1 MVILGAIVN
10 AISIVFG
17 ARAGTT
23 FGHLLK
29 DNTRKGIMTAGAL
42 VVIFI
47 GVQGAL
53 ETENL
58 IVMVLSLVVGTI
70 IGEIVDF
77 DGKFNHLALKLQEKV
92 TSNSDASTFQEAF
105 VSASLFVVVGA
116 MAIIGSLQS
125 GLFLDHSTMYA
136 KSILDFVFVFVI
148 SSTLGIG
155 AAFAAIPLLIYESGL
170 SLLSASI
177 APLLGEMV
185 TTEIGAVGSLLIMG
199 LGFNLLQITDIKV
212 MNISP
217 SMFIPIILIPIFN
230 LF

>member
-10 AISIVFG
+10 AISVIFG
-17 ARAGTT
+17 AGVGTT

-29 DNTRKGIMTAGAL
+29 DNTRKGIMTAIAL

-58 IVMVLSLVVGTI
+58 IVMVLSLVVGTL
-70 IGEIVDF
+70 IGETVDY
-77 DGKFNHLALKLQEKV
+77 DGKFNHFALKLQEKV
-92 TSNSDASTFQEAF
+92 AGDGESTFQEAF
-105 VSASLFVVVGA
+105 VSATLFVIVGA
-116 MAIIGSLQS
+116 MAIIGALQS
-125 GLFLDHSTMYA
+125 GLFLDHTTLYA
-136 KSILDFVFVFVI
+136 KSILDFVFVFVL

-155 AAFAAIPLLIYESGL
+155 AAFAAIPLFIYESVL

-212 MNISP
+212 MNIAP